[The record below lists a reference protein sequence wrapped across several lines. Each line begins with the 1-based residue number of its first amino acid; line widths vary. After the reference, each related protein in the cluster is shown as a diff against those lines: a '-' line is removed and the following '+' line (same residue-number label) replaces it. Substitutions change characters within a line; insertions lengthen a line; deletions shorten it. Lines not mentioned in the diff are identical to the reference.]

1 MPGRAGRTPQTLSP
15 PSVSW
20 AAGAVWILFG
30 SLVVAP
36 VAAAQSSRAA
46 RATDRVAFDLVL
58 ANGRVIDPETGLDG
72 VRSVGIRDGRIA
84 AIARTPLPGRAV
96 LDASGLV
103 VAPGF
108 IDLHAHG
115 QDLPAARM
123 QAFDGVTTALELEA
137 GTLPVAVA
145 YERVGRD
152 GRPIN
157 YGFSASWLFA
167 RVAEK
172 EGMEPDGALTFF
184 QEAQRRK
191 GWQYT
196 LASPD
201 ETARII
207 ARVER
212 GLQEGALGIGVL
224 AGYAPGYGRREAF
237 AVAQLAA
244 RIGVPTFTHVRY
256 QSVIEPQSSFEA
268 MEEIVSLAAAT
279 GAHMHINHL
288 NSSSTRDIPRIAELL
303 RGAQGRGLRITTEA
317 YPYGAGSTVVGA
329 ELFRGNWRERLGG
342 ATAGDIEL
350 AGVPLT
356 DSTLAEAQE
365 KSPGSWIVVHY
376 MRPDRNAADQG
387 YLDQSVLFPG
397 GAIASDAMPW
407 TSQGQRIT
415 GDVWPLPADAFAHPR
430 SAGTFTRFLRDYV
443 RERQQVTL
451 REGLRRMTLIPA
463 QILEGSVPRMT
474 RKGRVQVGADAD
486 LVAFDLAT
494 VSDRGTYTQPNQ
506 TATGMRYV
514 IVNGTPVIRDG
525 ALVRDAQA
533 GRPIRRPATAR

>member
-1 MPGRAGRTPQTLSP
+1 VLAAASGAEAP
-15 PSVSW
+15 PS
-20 AAGAVWILFG
+20 AD
-30 SLVVAP
+30 
-36 VAAAQSSRAA
+36 A
-46 RATDRVAFDLVL
+46 RSADRGAFDLVV
-58 ANGRVIDPETGLDG
+58 ANGRVIDPETGLDAI
-72 VRSVGIRDGRIA
+72 RSVGIRNGRIA
-84 AIARTPLPGRAV
+84 AISRTPLQGRTV
-96 LDASGLV
+96 LDASRLV

-108 IDLHAHG
+108 IDLHSHG

-137 GTLPVAVA
+137 GTLPVTVA
-145 YERVGRD
+145 YERVARE

-167 RVAEK
+167 RIAEK
-172 EGMEPDGALTFF
+172 EGLEPDGAVTFF
-184 QEAQRRK
+184 QDAQRRK

-196 LASPD
+196 LASPE
-201 ETARII
+201 ETTRII
-207 ARVER
+207 ARIER

-224 AGYAPGYGRREAF
+224 AGYAPGYGRKEAF
-237 AVAQLAA
+237 AIAQLAA
-244 RIGVPTFTHVRY
+244 GFGVPTFTHVRY

-268 MEEIVSLAAAT
+268 IAEVVSLAAAT
-279 GAHMHINHL
+279 GARMHINHL

-317 YPYGAGSTVVGA
+317 YPYGAGSTAVGS

-350 AGVPLT
+350 AGVPFN

-365 KSPGSWIVVHY
+365 KTPGAWIIAHY
-376 MRPDRNAADQG
+376 LRPDRSAADQD

-407 TSQGQRIT
+407 TSNGKPIT
-415 GDVWPLPADAFAHPR
+415 GDVWPLPDDAFAHPR

-443 RERQQVTL
+443 RERRKVTL
-451 REGLRRMTLIPA
+451 REGLRRMTRIPA
-463 QILEGSVPRMT
+463 QILEGSVPQMA

-486 LVAFDLAT
+486 LIAFDPAT
-494 VSDRGTYTQPNQ
+494 VTDRGTYTHPNQ
-506 TATGMRYV
+506 TAQGMRHV
-514 IVNGTPVIRDG
+514 IVNGTVVIRDG
-525 ALVRDAQA
+525 VLARDALP
-533 GRPIRRPATAR
+533 GRAIRRRVSTR